1 MIRLWLLEKKDNM
14 NYLPSAIGDRRIIEE
29 LVKTASKTP
38 DGCFVEVGVY
48 KGGSASYLTEL
59 AESQKREIYL
69 YDTFTG
75 IPFREDYEQHQV
87 GDFNDTSYEAVK
99 NALPYAKVIQGIF
112 PESAIEMPKVAFV
125 HLDVD
130 QYKSYVDC
138 INYFKPRMVPGGIM
152 WFDDYALSGAK
163 KAVDELIGVENL
175 ILADC
180 GCERNYAVF

>member
-1 MIRLWLLEKKDNM
+1 M
-14 NYLPSAIGDRRIIEE
+14 NYLPTAIGDKRIIEE
-29 LVKTASKTP
+29 LVKTASNTP
-38 DGCFVEVGVY
+38 KGCFVEVGVY

-59 AESQKREIYL
+59 AQSQKREIYL

-75 IPFREDYEQHQV
+75 IPFREEYEHHQV

-112 PESAIEMPKVAFV
+112 PESAIEMPEFAFV

-138 INYFKPRMVPGGIM
+138 INYFKPRMVPGGVM
-152 WFDDYALSGAK
+152 WFDDYELVGAR
-163 KAVDELIGVENL
+163 KAIHELIGEEN
-175 ILADC
+175 IVFSPC
-180 GCERNYAVF
+180 GHQRCYVVF